1 MLDTFLL
8 WMNLGECVCVGDGEA
23 IGEGGVKEK
32 VKLGLK
38 KPPHIDSVKL
48 ANDFTI
54 SFICCGLFLFFY
66 SKPLART

>member
-1 MLDTFLL
+1 MCELEEKKFKIIRLFRPTIKTSMLDTVLL

-38 KPPHIDSVKL
+38 KTTPHRQCQ
-48 ANDFTI
+48 A
-54 SFICCGLFLFFY
+54 
-66 SKPLART
+66 SK